1 MSGTPLWLGTL
12 ILGLLAGVLGGLFGI
27 GGGLVIVPALVLI
40 WGLDLKTATGTSLF
54 ALVWPVGILGVLE
67 YYRRGQLKI
76 AHGSWIAVGLVAGI
90 LVGAKLTAPLSRL
103 TMQRLYGTFLVLVGL
118 YYLVGIPYFSKVAA
132 KVTLEKEAEPS
143 NPNPPPA
150 SQ

>member
-1 MSGTPLWLGTL
+1 M
-12 ILGLLAGVLGGLFGI
+12 LGGLFGI

-67 YYRRGQLKI
+67 YYKRGQMRI
-76 AHGSWIAVGLVAGI
+76 THGSLIAVGLLFGI
-90 LVGAKLTAPLSRL
+90 LVGAKLTAPLSRT
-103 TMQRLYGTFLVLVGL
+103 TMQRLYGTFLVTVGL

-132 KVTLEKEAEPS
+132 QGTVETRKSRNRSGDRSRADS
-143 NPNPPPA
+143 
-150 SQ
+150 SDRR